1 MAYYSTTDFNNDN
14 YSYSD
19 SESNSSEFKKQKKV
33 LESMKRLD
41 PDYFTVFRENK
52 NPLKKKKWFKIE
64 LFKSSYNPKVRV
76 RNAVTGI
83 YESYKVGSNN
93 SNIYFKVI
101 LATGETGPNPPHLYF
116 DSPEQY
122 EFHFK
127 TIVPE
132 SVKETW
138 LNKYNL
144 EADRI
149 RDESNHSRK
158 TVIR

>member
-93 SNIYFKVI
+93 SNIYFKLVNKI
-101 LATGETGPNPPHLYF
+101 IIVVWHYLYQIHLIRYSNLKLQVNF
-116 DSPEQY
+116 RLFRHLRHKNVHY
-122 EFHFK
+122 
-127 TIVPE
+127 
-132 SVKETW
+132 
-138 LNKYNL
+138 LNI
-144 EADRI
+144 AI
-149 RDESNHSRK
+149 
-158 TVIR
+158 